1 MEPGPVQEGRD
12 AYRRSEWSKAHAALS
27 ALDELGELGPADL
40 ELLSDTKFMLG
51 DPAGMIE
58 TLERAHHGYVE
69 RDDVLLAAR
78 TAGWLGANY
87 ASRDKGA
94 QASGWLERA
103 QRLIDQV
110 EGDCVERG
118 YLLLPT
124 MFRYL
129 DSGDLDRV
137 VELTVE
143 ADAIGRRFRDA
154 DLVALTGHLHGRA
167 LLRQGLAEE
176 ANKVLDEVM
185 ISVVGGRLSP
195 RVTGIVYCGVVD
207 CCFQAHEIKRAAEW
221 TSALSAWVDSQ
232 PDLVA
237 FTDQCLAHRSE
248 ILFLQGTWNDALAEA
263 KLAHEHKARGQV
275 AAQAAYQQAEIHR
288 LRGELELA
296 EQAYREVGLKG
307 IDPQPG
313 LALLRAAQGN
323 VDAAA
328 ASIGRAV
335 SECADLTV
343 KAMLL
348 AAQVEVT
355 IEIGDLLGAEAAAND
370 LAGIVEQTR
379 IEMHMAWAASGRGAL
394 ELARSNH
401 DSALLGLREAIRRW
415 NDLGVPYELARAR
428 FRMAQALAA
437 LGDDEAADI
446 ELEAARAVFFE
457 LGAAPDVRR
466 IDDLRRGDRTDKPH
480 GLTQRELEVLRL
492 LTSGASNRSI
502 ASDLVLSERTIDRH
516 VSNIFTKLGVSSR
529 AAATA
534 FAIRNQL
541 V

>member
-1 MEPGPVQEGRD
+1 
-12 AYRRSEWSKAHAALS
+12 
-27 ALDELGELGPADL
+27 
-40 ELLSDTKFMLG
+40 ML
-51 DPAGMIE
+51 P
-58 TLERAHHGYVE
+58 
-69 RDDVLLAAR
+69 AAR
-78 TAGWLGANY
+78 SAGWLGGNY
-87 ASRDKGA
+87 ASRGKAA
-94 QASGWLERA
+94 QANGWLERA
-103 QRLIDQV
+103 QRLLEQV

-124 MFRYL
+124 MFRCL
-129 DSGDLDRV
+129 DSGELTRV
-137 VELTVE
+137 VEMALE

-154 DLVALTGHLHGRA
+154 DLVALTGHIHGRT
-167 LLRQGLAEE
+167 LMQQGLTEE

-185 ISVVGGRLSP
+185 ISAIGGRLSP

-207 CCFQAHEIKRAAEW
+207 CCFQANEIRRAAEW
-221 TSALSAWVDSQ
+221 TSALTEWVDSQ

-275 AAQAAYQQAEIHR
+275 AAQAAYQQAEIYR
-288 LRGELELA
+288 LRGEIDLA

-323 VDAAA
+323 FDAAS
-328 ASIGRAV
+328 ASIARAV
-335 SECADLTV
+335 AECTDLTV
-343 KAMLL
+343 KVLLL
-348 AAQVEVT
+348 AAQIEVMVES
-355 IEIGDLLGAEAAAND
+355 GDLLGAGAAVD
-370 LAGIVEQTR
+370 EMAGIVEQTR
-379 IEMHMAWAASGRGAL
+379 IEMHLAWAASGRGMV

-401 DSALLGLREAIRRW
+401 ESALPELREAMQRW
-415 NDLGVPYELARAR
+415 EDLGVPYELARAR
-428 FRMAQALAA
+428 FGMARALAA

-446 ELEAARAVFFE
+446 ELEAARSVFSE
-457 LGAAPDVRR
+457 LGAVPDVRR
-466 IDDLRRGDRTDKPH
+466 IDDLRRGNRPDKPH

-529 AAATA
+529 SGATA